1 LTDNFKKI
9 KPKIRALSIYQI
21 AGGIIGLAF
30 TVWLIINNVNSINGL
45 LLFLI
50 LVAFALYSYSIYCGA
65 LLLRDYTWGLKHT
78 LINQVLQV
86 LNFAMLGYAFQYVSG
101 VYISIGI
108 DLTESFNIKFNTG
121 ISAWQIN
128 FNSDNQL
135 LYVNLNLIALYLI
148 VFTDNLKVK
157 VRNAEIEN
165 QLSDIIQTH

>member
-1 LTDNFKKI
+1 MTDNFKGI
-9 KPKIRALSIYQI
+9 RPKLKALSIYQI
-21 AGGIIGLAF
+21 AGGIIGIAL
-30 TVWLIINNVNSINGL
+30 TLWLIIDNLDSISGL

-50 LVAFALYSYSIYCGA
+50 LIALSLYSYSIYCGVI
-65 LLLRDYTWGLKHT
+65 LLRDYKSGLKHT

-86 LNFAMLGYAFQYVSG
+86 LNFAMIGYAFQYVSG

-128 FNSDNQL
+128 FNSDSQL

-148 VFTDNLKVK
+148 VLTDKLKVK
-157 VRNAEIEN
+157 VRNAEIQN
-165 QLSDIIQTH
+165 QLSEIIQTH